1 MKGNFMTIDTIFGG
15 FSSNLSEGSGINFT
29 SWVIF
34 ENNIADQGFLKKR
47 NIIKFSIK
55 RILFAS
61 ICINNFS

>member
-34 ENNIADQGFLKKR
+34 ENNIADQGFLKKLKKH
-47 NIIKFSIK
+47 NKIF
-55 RILFAS
+55 
-61 ICINNFS
+61 N